1 MMLYQPSR
9 QVGHG
14 YIRLRLYL
22 GDNGIPDRAQFAAA
36 AGPTAPGGLDRAR
49 SIRPLLKPNSR
60 GGRDFES
67 SSGCPTRLAL
77 RDRINNPL
85 AKVRRIGAR
94 HGKSSC
100 HVES

>member
-1 MMLYQPSR
+1 MMLFQPRR

-14 YIRLRLYL
+14 YIRLRFYL
-22 GDNGIPDRAQFAAA
+22 GDNGILVGGQLAAT
-36 AGPTAPGGLDRAR
+36 AGPTSPGRLDRAR
-49 SIRPLLKPNSR
+49 SIRPLLKPDGS
-60 GGRDFES
+60 GGRNFES
-67 SSGCPTRLAL
+67 SGGGSARFAL